1 MTTSTFIPVSDAGIG
16 ASASAGASSNAGGD
30 LGIGGTSVLALTG
43 AGPGTLLLA
52 LTGLASLI
60 AGGVAMLT
68 GRRLLT
74 SSNPDSPL
82 RDLSHRVGELT

>member
-1 MTTSTFIPVSDAGIG
+1 MTTSNFIPASDAGVG
-16 ASASAGASSNAGGD
+16 ASVSAGTASNAGGD

-52 LTGLASLI
+52 LTGMASLI

-74 SSNPDSPL
+74 SSDADSPL
-82 RDLSHRVGELT
+82 RDLSHRVGELS